1 MAEEAESR
9 LVEASGLFDR
19 TKLKALASEISEV
32 MFDWQETSTMER
44 QIDARL
50 LERVSRILHRC
61 EERPDQIREAEDI
74 MMHMDEPDLGVALL
88 RQVFLVRSEPT
99 EQCVVRQLVRLAQS
113 RDSKT
118 FDLTRDALR
127 EAAHSEVQRL
137 QNIGCQA
144 LFQSNLLSDS
154 ELRAFAQSEEIQFRH
169 RIEAVRYLVK
179 GQSSL
184 APSSLVD
191 VVKSWGSFQ
200 EDERRKSE
208 ISLRE
213 VARSFESFAT
223 LDRESVEEII
233 DELFTEVDG
242 WGLSNEQ
249 KKFIQTAMAA
259 LPERAIE
266 YLETLGTEHLGSPAV
281 IFSLGTCARRTPLA
295 TKALLEHGGHLQE
308 STAGGRSRGL
318 RWIAEQLKR
327 ARHDNDP
334 SLHGQLKDLIES
346 VQYDSSL
353 SDADQV
359 LAQLQDVQESWQQ
372 GTQRR
377 DLATLLRAIA
387 IGFEIYPEVDEGDA
401 WDLRYEF
408 ERGRKPASLSA
419 TEREVLVQAMDK
431 TAERY
436 QWSSS
441 ASWLVQQY
449 PHFEGYGRT
458 VVQNA
463 LGYVALREK
472 ADVETN
478 LFRRIRQFFEDQ
490 VQYGSS
496 VAEQQQAGEWLDR
509 LVGEK
514 PPGAPQG

>member
-1 MAEEAESR
+1 MAEEVESR
-9 LVEASGLFDR
+9 LEGSELFDR
-19 TKLKALASEISEV
+19 TKLHTLASEISEV

-50 LERVSRILHRC
+50 LQDVSRQLHRC
-61 EERPDQIREAEDI
+61 EERPEQIREVEDI
-74 MMHMDEPDLGVALL
+74 MMHMDEPALGVALL

-113 RDSKT
+113 RNRKT
-118 FDLTRDALR
+118 RDLTRDALK

-144 LFQSNLLSDS
+144 LFQSNVLSDG

-184 APSSLVD
+184 EPSALVD

-208 ISLRE
+208 SSLRE
-213 VARSFESFAT
+213 VASSFEGFAT

-233 DELFTEVDG
+233 DQLFTEVDG

-259 LPERAIE
+259 LPDRAIE
-266 YLETLGTEHLGSPAV
+266 YLQTLGTEHLGSPAV
-281 IFSLGTCARRTPLA
+281 IFTLGTCARRTPLA
-295 TKALLEHGGHLQE
+295 TKALLEHGRQLQQ

-318 RWIAEQLKR
+318 KWIAEQLKR

-334 SLHGQLKDLIES
+334 GLHGQLKDLIES

-353 SDADQV
+353 ADADQV
-359 LAQLQDVQESWQQ
+359 WAQLQDVQESWQQ
-372 GTQRR
+372 GTQRK
-377 DLATLLRAIA
+377 DLATLLKAMA

-408 ERGRKPASLSA
+408 ERGHKPARLSA
-419 TEREVLVQAMDK
+419 TEREVLVQAMDR
-431 TAERY
+431 TAERSP
-436 QWSSS
+436 WSRS
-441 ASWLVQQY
+441 ARWLVQQY
-449 PHFEGYGRT
+449 PYFEGHQRT
-458 VVQNA
+458 VVQKA
-463 LGYVALREK
+463 LGYAALGEK
-472 ADVETN
+472 GDVETS

-490 VQYGSS
+490 IQHGSS

-514 PPGAPQG
+514 PPGAPLG